1 MPSETDTRLTERMTA
16 LLRAPA
22 WPQNPFCDDRTYQDI
37 YNLANSL
44 RAALMDHADP
54 MQPVC
59 LYTDDTALTVAAML
73 TAAAEGAPPIL
84 LPYALNPTVLQEIH
98 MSTGACRVVS
108 DQPLDL
114 PSPMIPVAFSPRPY
128 PSPGLSAASIDKVIV
143 RLFTGGSTGKPQV
156 WPKTVGNLFGEACF
170 MAEKFNFSP
179 EDCFVTTTVPYH
191 IYGLL
196 FAVLVPLM
204 ASARVAGGSSIYPQD
219 ITDAI
224 SRHKPTVFAGVPSHY
239 RVLRDVP
246 FQVDH
251 LRLAISSAG
260 RLDPEDG
267 KAFYRKTG
275 VGVTEVYGSTETG
288 GVATRNRANDETTLT
303 PLASVDIRITGER
316 LWVRSPYLSPNLRT
330 DADGFFLTG
339 DRVQGS
345 ADNGFLLMGRADG
358 IVKVGGKRVDLEG
371 VQTCLRDLPGITDAL
386 VIAISTDRAR
396 ENEIAAVVETAT
408 KGDVDVVA
416 IRQALA
422 DRVEPYALPRRMVTV
437 DKIPMSAAGK
447 YDRQAAADLLRQGT
461 QEG

>member
-37 YNLANSL
+37 YNLANGL
-44 RAALMDHADP
+44 WAALMDRADP
-54 MQPVC
+54 TQPVC
-59 LYTDDTALTVAAML
+59 LYTDDTALTAAAML

-84 LPYALNPTVLQEIH
+84 LPYALNPAVLQEIH
-98 MSTGACRVVS
+98 ASTGACRVVS

-128 PSPGLSAASIDKVIV
+128 PSAGLSAASIDKVIIH
-143 RLFTGGSTGKPQV
+143 LFTGGSTGKPQV
-156 WPKTVGNLFGEACF
+156 WPKTVDNLFGEACF
-170 MAEKFNFSP
+170 MMEKFNFAP
-179 EDCFVTTTVPYH
+179 KDCFVTTTVPYH

-196 FAVLVPLM
+196 FAVLVPLV
-204 ASARVAGGSSIYPQD
+204 ASARVTGGPSIYPQD

-224 SRHKPTVFAGVPSHY
+224 VRHKTTVFAGVPSHY
-239 RVLRDVP
+239 RVLRDVT
-246 FQVDH
+246 FQADH

-260 RLDPEDG
+260 RLEPEDG
-267 KAFYRKTG
+267 TAFFRQTG

-303 PLASVDIRITGER
+303 PLASVAIRIAGER
-316 LWVRSPYLSPNLRT
+316 LWVRSPYLSPSLAT

-339 DRVQGS
+339 DRVQGD
-345 ADNGFLLMGRADG
+345 ADHGFMLMGRADG

-371 VQTCLRDLPGITDAL
+371 VQSCLQDLPEIADAL
-386 VIAISTDRAR
+386 VLALATERTR
-396 ENEIAAVVETAT
+396 ENEIVAVVEALS
-408 KGDVDVVA
+408 KGNVDVVA

-422 DRVEPYALPRRMVTV
+422 DKVEPYALPRRIVTV

-447 YDRQAAADLLRQGT
+447 YDRQAAAELFEKG
-461 QEG
+461 